1 MRKSNIFYNL
11 GYFAS
16 GYENGSAY
24 SMGLNI
30 FLQQSSQ
37 YGIPANAVY
46 FHKVRYGVMWLQPL
60 ADKFFLIDGLR
71 LLGAF

>member
-11 GYFAS
+11 GYLA
-16 GYENGSAY
+16 GRYENGSAY
-24 SMGLNI
+24 SMGLDI

-46 FHKVRYGVMWLQPL
+46 FHEVSYGVMRLQPF
-60 ADKFFLIDGLR
+60 ADKLFLIDTQL
-71 LLGAF
+71 FF